1 MPIIIKELY
10 DKGYSINIISNKRK
24 NTITKIKEINN
35 ALSSLNI
42 PIIYVIGS
50 DNIIAKPNKSIFDLL
65 LNNKKWDKINHFT
78 LATHWV
84 EKGIGLMLIKSLL
97 RILV

>member
-1 MPIIIKELY
+1 MEQFQKNENDRMWLTEKVSIIIKELY
-10 DKGYSINIISNKRK
+10 NKGCSINIISNQRK

-50 DNIIAKPNKSIFDLL
+50 DNIIAKQDN
-65 LNNKKWDKINHFT
+65 
-78 LATHWV
+78 
-84 EKGIGLMLIKSLL
+84 
-97 RILV
+97 ILCF